1 MNLARPI
8 ETPEPVKLTLADFEL
23 LAEAGAFE
31 GMGKVELIEGVILRM
46 SPQVRAHTF
55 AVNELGH
62 RLRVALGKLDTA
74 LHSLINS
81 TVSMPPRSAP
91 EPDIALT
98 DEPQGEGY
106 VPLGSVALAVEV
118 SRTSARFD
126 LGPKAT
132 LYAKHGVPEYWVVE
146 LGTKRLHQFWSP
158 REEAYGESRIVPLG
172 EPVESVTIAGL
183 AVATDGLI

>member
-81 TVSMPPRSAP
+81 TVDRK
-91 EPDIALT
+91 
-98 DEPQGEGY
+98 
-106 VPLGSVALAVEV
+106 SVV
-118 SRTSARFD
+118 
-126 LGPKAT
+126 
-132 LYAKHGVPEYWVVE
+132 
-146 LGTKRLHQFWSP
+146 
-158 REEAYGESRIVPLG
+158 
-172 EPVESVTIAGL
+172 
-183 AVATDGLI
+183 